1 MKDKSSLT
9 ITNFYDNFRKHS
21 MSRLRWKIRRKVVL
35 KTWQKSTQ
43 IVFEF
48 LKECLKFRNSAR
60 KLLVVFNYFLADVH
74 KYSSFV
80 KALTL
85 DFPIGDQTTIYYLSG
100 AK

>member
-1 MKDKSSLT
+1 MIIFASIACPDCAGKFAHKSCS
-9 ITNFYDNFRKHS
+9 KHG
-21 MSRLRWKIRRKVVL
+21 K
-35 KTWQKSTQ
+35 KSIQ
-43 IVFEF
+43 IDWLEF